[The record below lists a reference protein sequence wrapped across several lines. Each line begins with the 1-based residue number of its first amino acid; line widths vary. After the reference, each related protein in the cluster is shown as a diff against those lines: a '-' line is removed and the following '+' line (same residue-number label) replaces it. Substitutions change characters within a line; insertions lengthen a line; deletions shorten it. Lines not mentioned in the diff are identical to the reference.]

1 MHPWRNRVTD
11 ASDFNQPLHKSVGL
25 ILGPTIFVIMLFSD
39 AQQNFMSSAA
49 WRTSAVGMWMAIWW
63 ATEAVDVAI
72 TALLPLVTFDLMGIS
87 SIKEAAAPYAHP
99 IIYLFL
105 GAFILALAVQR
116 WNLHQRIAL
125 IILSRTGTDAA
136 RLIGGF
142 MVVAAILSMWMTNTS
157 TTMMLTPIALSVA
170 AVIQKNVP
178 NISREQGRE
187 FEIALLLGLAFSAT
201 IGGMATLIGTPPN
214 ALLAAFLEENY
225 SIQVGFVDWIKLGVP
240 ISIVLIPFTWVILTR
255 WVYIVEIDS
264 SKEALDHL
272 LAMKSE
278 LGPITLAEKRVA
290 IVFLFVV
297 LGWIFR
303 GSLANWFSIKGISDT
318 SIAVMGAIALFLLP
332 SGNTQQTRLLV
343 WNDLRSLP
351 WGVLI
356 LFGGGLSLASA
367 ISSSGLAQWLGEGL
381 APLVALGVVVMIF
394 GATALVVFL
403 TEMTSNLATT
413 ATFLPVIGAM
423 AVESGIDPML
433 LCVPVT
439 LAASCAFMLPVATAP
454 NAIIFSSGKIT
465 IPQMVRVGFLINCF
479 GILII
484 TVTSF
489 WWAPT
494 IFG

>member
-1 MHPWRNRVTD
+1 
-11 ASDFNQPLHKSVGL
+11 
-25 ILGPTIFVIMLFSD
+25 
-39 AQQNFMSSAA
+39 
-49 WRTSAVGMWMAIWW
+49 
-63 ATEAVDVAI
+63 
-72 TALLPLVTFDLMGIS
+72 
-87 SIKEAAAPYAHP
+87 
-99 IIYLFL
+99 
-105 GAFILALAVQR
+105 
-116 WNLHQRIAL
+116 
-125 IILSRTGTDAA
+125 
-136 RLIGGF
+136 
-142 MVVAAILSMWMTNTS
+142 MVVAALLSMWMTNTS
-157 TTMMLTPIALSVA
+157 TTMMLIPIALSVA

-240 ISIVLIPFTWVILTR
+240 ISIVLIPFTWVVLTR

-264 SKEALDHL
+264 SEEALDHL

-367 ISSSGLAQWLGEGL
+367 
-381 APLVALGVVVMIF
+381 
-394 GATALVVFL
+394 T
-403 TEMTSNLATT
+403 
-413 ATFLPVIGAM
+413 
-423 AVESGIDPML
+423 
-433 LCVPVT
+433 
-439 LAASCAFMLPVATAP
+439 
-454 NAIIFSSGKIT
+454 
-465 IPQMVRVGFLINCF
+465 
-479 GILII
+479 
-484 TVTSF
+484 
-489 WWAPT
+489 
-494 IFG
+494 

>member
-1 MHPWRNRVTD
+1 MTHLLGVK
-11 ASDFNQPLHKSVGL
+11 QPLHKFFGL
-25 ILGPTIFVIMLFSD
+25 VLGPIIFTAMLLFD
-39 AQQNFMSSAA
+39 ANQNFMASAA
-49 WRTSAVGMWMAIWW
+49 WRTSAVGLWMAIWW
-63 ATEAVDVAI
+63 ATEATDVAI
-72 TALLPLVTFDLMGIS
+72 TALLPIVTFDLLGVS

-105 GAFILALAVQR
+105 GAFILAMAVQR

-136 RLIGGF
+136 YLIGGF
-142 MVVAAILSMWMTNTS
+142 MVVAALLSMWMTNTS
-157 TTMMLTPIALSVA
+157 TTMMLIPIALSVA
-170 AVIQKNVP
+170 AVIQTNVP
-178 NISREQGRE
+178 GVSKQQGRD

-225 SIQVGFVDWIKLGVP
+225 SIQVGFFDWMKLGVP
-240 ISIVLIPFTWVILTR
+240 ITIVMLPICWIILTR
-255 WVYIVEIDS
+255 WVYTVKIPS
-264 SKEALDHL
+264 SEEALDHL
-272 LAMKSE
+272 LAMKSD

-290 IVFLFVV
+290 MVFLLVV
-297 LGWIFR
+297 LGWVFR
-303 GSLANWFSIKGISDT
+303 GSLANWFSIEGISDT

-332 SGNTQQTRLLV
+332 SGNTHQTKLLI
-343 WNDLRSLP
+343 WSDLRSLP

-381 APLVALGVVVMIF
+381 APLAALGVVMMIF

-423 AVESGIDPML
+423 AIESGIDPML

-439 LAASCAFMLPVATAP
+439 LGASCAFMLPVATAP
-454 NAIIFSSGKIT
+454 NAIVFSSGKIT
-465 IPQMVRVGFLINCF
+465 IPQMVRVGFLINGF

-484 TVTSF
+484 TAASF
-489 WWAPT
+489 WWAPSV
-494 IFG
+494 FD